1 MISMLAVEDNILAYY
16 QGIARYLG
24 GQFTADAQVVWFSTG
39 RRSLTRLNGVLRLV
53 AGRPAELRRVAAPI
67 LDAFLAQNLPFLW
80 AAWPPNG
87 APDLADFL
95 NATGLPLVHAVMPGM
110 ARHLDDLPPVAPPAG
125 VEIVRVQTEQ
135 DQADWLDVHMAGF
148 EEPAA
153 ARPDLRQYLAAALA
167 DPQPTL
173 AHFVARRAG
182 APCAISTLL
191 YAPLVA
197 GIYHVTTLPADR
209 GRGLGKALTL
219 AAMHAARAAG
229 YADAFLAAT
238 PSGFPLYQRLGFE
251 TVVSAEIDVWNG
263 ER

>member
-87 APDLADFL
+87 APGLADFL

-153 ARPDLRQYLAAALA
+153 
-167 DPQPTL
+167 
-173 AHFVARRAG
+173 
-182 APCAISTLL
+182 L